1 LFSDLYL
8 LTRKGKQ
15 VSNWFDRVGKVL
27 VKKNMNDSTRK
38 GDHDMEKHIFQV
50 CLLGER
56 NGSRTAIA

>member
-1 LFSDLYL
+1 
-8 LTRKGKQ
+8 
-15 VSNWFDRVGKVL
+15 
-27 VKKNMNDSTRK
+27 MNDNTRK